1 MANDF
6 AVPIEAWV
14 AETADLMEGVLH
26 EATQRTIEIMQT
38 PGPSKAST
46 KMAIE
51 KGAGLGKNG
60 RNSKKAMGP
69 VGPGTGGGRLPVDTG
84 FLWHSLV
91 VSLDGMPQ
99 MRDNP
104 TEATTY
110 TYNPGPINMVVS
122 NATLGDTI
130 FAGYAAKYAAKVNYS
145 YGYMFVDMA
154 TQRWSQTVNAVVQE
168 LKGRMGGG

>member
-6 AVPIEAWV
+6 AAQVEAWV
-14 AETADLMEGVLH
+14 AQSEDLLVGVFH
-26 EATQRTIEIMQT
+26 EATQRTIDIMQT

-46 KMAIE
+46 KKAIE

-60 RNSKKAMGP
+60 RNSKKAFGP

-91 VSLDGMPQ
+91 VSTEGMPM

-104 TEATTY
+104 TAAQSY
-110 TYNPGPINMVVS
+110 TYNPGPINATID
-122 NATLGDTI
+122 NASIGQTL
-130 FAGYAAKYAAKVNYS
+130 FCGYSAKYARKVEFS
-145 YGYMFVDMA
+145 YGYLFVNTA
-154 TQRWSQTVNAVVQE
+154 TQRWSQTVNAVVQD
-168 LKGRMGGG
+168 LKGRMSK